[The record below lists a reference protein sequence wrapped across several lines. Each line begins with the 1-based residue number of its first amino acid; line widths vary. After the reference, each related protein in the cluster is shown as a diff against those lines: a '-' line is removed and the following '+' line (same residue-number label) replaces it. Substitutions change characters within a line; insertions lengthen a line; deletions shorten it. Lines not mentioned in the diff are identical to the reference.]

1 MCFPYHSFNF
11 LECRTANIT
20 RSKIVAVNARIIWFW
35 ILHSVV
41 TSSCAITVPTFTCWN
56 ARLATS
62 VLSFLCLHNI
72 YIAKVVTNSD
82 ITAVTNRKTSII
94 EVLEKTFLLVGKSVT
109 MDISCL
115 LLKSMISFLWLYWWI
130 KSFRFLGDVSRYESD
145 LDIFKDIGRV
155 CLKVVLFFIFGSLA
169 ECQRAYAVM
178 NCLHHYCCHHLLWP
192 ILLHTY

>member
-1 MCFPYHSFNF
+1 MILNF
-11 LECRTANIT
+11 AFCSDLFLCYNCAYFYLLN
-20 RSKIVAVNARIIWFW
+20 
-35 ILHSVV
+35 
-41 TSSCAITVPTFTCWN
+41 SSN

-130 KSFRFLGDVSRYESD
+130 KSFRFLELLMD
-145 LDIFKDIGRV
+145 LTLSFRSAISA
-155 CLKVVLFFIFGSLA
+155 SL
-169 ECQRAYAVM
+169 VM
-178 NCLHHYCCHHLLWP
+178 LSLLTTSALWGEK
-192 ILLHTY
+192 IRTWKEQ